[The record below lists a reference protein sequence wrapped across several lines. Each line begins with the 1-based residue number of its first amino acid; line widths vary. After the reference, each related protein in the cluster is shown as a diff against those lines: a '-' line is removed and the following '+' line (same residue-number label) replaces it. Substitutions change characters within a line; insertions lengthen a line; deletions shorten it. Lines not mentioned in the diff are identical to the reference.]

1 MAVSVVLPPPRANHS
16 TLESLA
22 RMEDLP
28 PAAAWPNAFCLAQ
41 SEAGGDAQRST
52 RQDRWM
58 EEQIAINL
66 PTELLDRVD
75 HIARHTGRSRAE
87 VITSALHRG
96 LRDDDRVQAIIDA
109 FDEIDT

>member
-16 TLESLA
+16 FLESLA

-41 SEAGGDAQRST
+41 SEAGGDARRST

-75 HIARHTGRSRAE
+75 HIARRTGRSRAE
-87 VITSALHRG
+87 LITSALHRG
-96 LRDDDRVQAIIDA
+96 LRDDERVQAIIDA